1 MMKLGET
8 ARTRPVSSSSTMPPV
23 PGQPSVPGAGA
34 QYRLVVD
41 NKTGRI
47 IGSIPGNQS
56 ALAEVGAQVRGQ
68 SSSRGRPAPNV
79 VLARKPATPTKPAQ
93 VVDLTRPAPG
103 AAADPTRKAFP
114 ALAVTARPEK
124 TLPPSQAKRPE
135 LDAKVK
141 KLLQLNPAKF
151 TEWLIQQGLVRSE
164 QFEAGVKLKLGM
176 YSDGKK
182 FPHSGG
188 YVWIQEGQSN
198 KYTSVFRGSI
208 FESSSSSQSPTIIL
222 KLLYHWSCQTN
233 LTNIINW
240 VKVDNKKIDDF
251 FNLVRSVCVTA
262 VQDEVTGL
270 GKLKG
275 GNAVE
280 VGVISLGT
288 TTADGQRR
296 EVRVEVLGVMDRVT
310 KQIRLRATEP
320 IPGATQQERFTKIF
334 EMLPTWVHPSSQ
346 IVTDFSVDKE
356 TLHKVGFKNVQLCS
370 LNTDR
375 SAQSTGNWA
384 IMDYL
389 KKVVPKMYQNNL
401 SALSVQDIQQ
411 FLDELTFRE
420 LFGHYPLAC
429 FDGIIQRIS
438 TQTAMCATKSQLM
451 GDTVTEF
458 LTKVSENPFKDW
470 RYSDRHTD
478 LRVPITPSPRGA
490 APAIYK
496 SPSPAS
502 NKRAGS
508 EESDETFIKRMKA
521 SGKEMIPMESFYYAT
536 LPGDTGVQATEFKAD
551 MAFKCPI
558 TRKTFMNNIQFMKFL
573 HLQVDTQR
581 ETAIDIADLSQ
592 CNFCY
597 KDFDSETKVQAHQD
611 TDCVYAYKRGAQFVD
626 RITNTVFSSQSQL
639 IQHMMR
645 THVKYEMPY
654 SCQVCGYRSSFHH
667 DVIEHFQLQHDRT
680 DKLLCPKSL
689 RVFSLYTSQGY
700 NPAAATAYL
709 QHIQKME
716 DLKGKASL
724 KCKKSVLRFSEDK
737 HLRAHLADDFSSYK
751 EFDDVE
757 PFQYLA
763 GDEPVMIPSPEEKT
777 MRLAIRNLANIMPQ
791 QSSFAAQNLEDL
803 VKIQIFNISARAN
816 FQAIYDAAGDRC
828 LECGRSMTSSGH
840 YAAYLCCTKCRFS
853 TCCAAAMAKH
863 QKYFCTGKNL
873 T

>member
-8 ARTRPVSSSSTMPPV
+8 ARTRPVPSSSTMPPV

-334 EMLPTWVHPSSQ
+334 EMLPTWLDSNAA

-356 TLHKVGFKNVQLCS
+356 TLTSIGYTNVTQCS
-370 LNTDR
+370 LSVMSARKNT
-375 SAQSTGNWA
+375 SNSQ

-389 KKVVPKMYQNNL
+389 KKVVPRMFQNTLSNL
-401 SALSVQDIQQ
+401 SIPAIQQ

-420 LFGHYPLAC
+420 LFGNHPLGC
-429 FDGIIQRIS
+429 FNNIIQRIS
-438 TQTAMCATKSQLM
+438 NLTSSLAAKENTMTSHLAEVSS
-451 GDTVTEF
+451 DPF
-458 LTKVSENPFKDW
+458 LDW
-470 RYSDRHTD
+470 RFSEKSLGLSSSR
-478 LRVPITPSPRGA
+478 ITMS
-490 APAIYK
+490 K
-496 SPSPAS
+496 SPSPAPARG
-502 NKRAGS
+502 KRTS
-508 EESDETFIKRMKA
+508 T
-521 SGKEMIPMESFYYAT
+521 EM
-536 LPGDTGVQATEFKAD
+536 V
-551 MAFKCPI
+551 
-558 TRKTFMNNIQFMKFL
+558 
-573 HLQVDTQR
+573 
-581 ETAIDIADLSQ
+581 
-592 CNFCY
+592 
-597 KDFDSETKVQAHQD
+597 TK
-611 TDCVYAYKRGAQFVD
+611 
-626 RITNTVFSSQSQL
+626 SS
-639 IQHMMR
+639 
-645 THVKYEMPY
+645 
-654 SCQVCGYRSSFHH
+654 
-667 DVIEHFQLQHDRT
+667 
-680 DKLLCPKSL
+680 
-689 RVFSLYTSQGY
+689 
-700 NPAAATAYL
+700 A
-709 QHIQKME
+709 
-716 DLKGKASL
+716 
-724 KCKKSVLRFSEDK
+724 KKSKTSKNK
-737 HLRAHLADDFSSYK
+737 HDLVTDVGPGGSSLGSVAKKDPEIPGVTKDDAF
-751 EFDDVE
+751 
-757 PFQYLA
+757 
-763 GDEPVMIPSPEEKT
+763 I
-777 MRLAIRNLANIMPQ
+777 
-791 QSSFAAQNLEDL
+791 AQNLVDM
-803 VKIQIFNISARAN
+803 VIS
-816 FQAIYDAAGDRC
+816 
-828 LECGRSMTSSGH
+828 
-840 YAAYLCCTKCRFS
+840 
-853 TCCAAAMAKH
+853 
-863 QKYFCTGKNL
+863 
-873 T
+873 

>member
-1 MMKLGET
+1 MLRLGEV
-8 ARTRPVSSSSTMPPV
+8 ARSQMPVTGTSTMPPV

-68 SSSRGRPAPNV
+68 TSRGRPASNV
-79 VLARKPATPTKPAQ
+79 VLARKLATPTKPAQ
-93 VVDLTRPAPG
+93 VVDLITRPAPG
-103 AAADPTRKAFP
+103 GSGDATRKAFP
-114 ALAVTARPEK
+114 ALTVTARPEK

-141 KLLQLNPAKF
+141 KLLQLTPAKF

-188 YVWIQEGQSN
+188 YVWIQEGQSS

-208 FESSSSSQSPTIIL
+208 FESSTNSQSPTIIL

-251 FNLVRSVCVTA
+251 FNLIRSVCVTA

-275 GNAVE
+275 GSTVE

-296 EVRVEVLGVMDRVT
+296 EVRVEVLGVLDRVT

-334 EMLPTWVHPSSQ
+334 EMLPTWVHPGSQ
-346 IVTDFSVDKE
+346 IITDFSVDKDI
-356 TLHKVGFKNVQLCS
+356 LFKVGFKNVQMCS
-370 LNTDR
+370 LNSDR
-375 SAQSTGNWA
+375 SGQSNGNWA

-389 KKVVPKMYQNNL
+389 KKVVPKMYQNTL
-401 SALSVQDIQQ
+401 SSLSTEVIQQ

-420 LFGHYPLAC
+420 MFGHYPLAC
-429 FDGIIQRIS
+429 FDAIIQRIS
-438 TQTAMCATKSQLM
+438 TQTAMCATKPHLTGES
-451 GDTVTEF
+451 VTEF
-458 LTKVSENPFKDW
+458 LIKVAQNPFKDW

-478 LRVPITPSPRGA
+478 IRVPITPSSRGA
-490 APAIYK
+490 SPVIYK

-502 NKRAGS
+502 NKRTGS
-508 EESDETFIKRMKA
+508 EESDETFMKRMKA
-521 SGKEMIPMESFYYAT
+521 SGKEMVPMESYFYAT

-592 CNFCY
+592 CNYCY
-597 KDFDSETKVQAHQD
+597 KDFDSDAKVQSHQD
-611 TDCVYAYKRGAQFVD
+611 TECVYAHKRSAEYVD
-626 RITNTVFSSQSQL
+626 RITNTVFSTKGQL
-639 IQHMMR
+639 IQHMMKN
-645 THVKYEMPY
+645 HVKYEMPY
-654 SCQVCGYRSSFHH
+654 SCQVCGFRSSFHH
-667 DVIEHFQLQHDRT
+667 DVIEHFQLEHDRT

-700 NPAAATAYL
+700 NPANVTAYL
-709 QHIQKME
+709 QHLQKME
-716 DLKGKASL
+716 DLKGKSSL
-724 KCKKSVLRFSEDK
+724 KCKKSVLRFSEEK

-751 EFDDVE
+751 DFDDVE
-757 PFQYLA
+757 PFQLMA
-763 GDEPVMIPSPEEKT
+763 SDEPVMIPRPEEKT
-777 MRLAIRNLANIMPQ
+777 MRPAIRNLANFMPL

-803 VKIQIFNISARAN
+803 VKLNEIKSVL
-816 FQAIYDAAGDRC
+816 C
-828 LECGRSMTSSGH
+828 L
-840 YAAYLCCTKCRFS
+840 
-853 TCCAAAMAKH
+853 
-863 QKYFCTGKNL
+863 
-873 T
+873 

>member
-8 ARTRPVSSSSTMPPV
+8 ARSRPVSSSSTMPPV

-68 SSSRGRPAPNV
+68 SSSRGRPASNV

-208 FESSSSSQSPTIIL
+208 FESSSNSQSPTIIL

-233 LTNIINW
+233 LTNIVNW

-251 FNLVRSVCVTA
+251 FNLVRSVCVAA

-275 GNAVE
+275 SNAVE

-334 EMLPTWVHPSSQ
+334 EMLPTWLDSNAA

-356 TLHKVGFKNVQLCS
+356 TLTSMGYTNVTQCS
-370 LNTDR
+370 LSVMSARKNT
-375 SAQSTGNWA
+375 SNSQ

-389 KKVVPKMYQNNL
+389 KKVVPRMFQNTLSNL
-401 SALSVQDIQQ
+401 SIPAIQQ

-420 LFGHYPLAC
+420 LFGNHPLGC
-429 FDGIIQRIS
+429 FNNIIQRIS
-438 TQTAMCATKSQLM
+438 NLTSSLASKESTMTSHLAEVS
-451 GDTVTEF
+451 GDPF
-458 LTKVSENPFKDW
+458 LDW
-470 RYSDRHTD
+470 RFSEKSLGLTSSRNT
-478 LRVPITPSPRGA
+478 TSK
-490 APAIYK
+490 K
-496 SPSPAS
+496 SPSPAPARGKRTS
-502 NKRAGS
+502 TEMVTKSSAKKSKTSKNKHDLVTDVG
-508 EESDETFIKRMKA
+508 
-521 SGKEMIPMESFYYAT
+521 
-536 LPGDTGVQATEFKAD
+536 PGG
-551 MAFKCPI
+551 
-558 TRKTFMNNIQFMKFL
+558 
-573 HLQVDTQR
+573 
-581 ETAIDIADLSQ
+581 
-592 CNFCY
+592 
-597 KDFDSETKVQAHQD
+597 
-611 TDCVYAYKRGAQFVD
+611 
-626 RITNTVFSSQSQL
+626 SSQ
-639 IQHMMR
+639 
-645 THVKYEMPY
+645 
-654 SCQVCGYRSSFHH
+654 RS
-667 DVIEHFQLQHDRT
+667 V
-680 DKLLCPKSL
+680 
-689 RVFSLYTSQGY
+689 
-700 NPAAATAYL
+700 A
-709 QHIQKME
+709 
-716 DLKGKASL
+716 
-724 KCKKSVLRFSEDK
+724 KKDPEIPGVTK
-737 HLRAHLADDFSSYK
+737 DDAF
-751 EFDDVE
+751 
-757 PFQYLA
+757 
-763 GDEPVMIPSPEEKT
+763 I
-777 MRLAIRNLANIMPQ
+777 
-791 QSSFAAQNLEDL
+791 AQNLVDM
-803 VKIQIFNISARAN
+803 VIS
-816 FQAIYDAAGDRC
+816 
-828 LECGRSMTSSGH
+828 
-840 YAAYLCCTKCRFS
+840 
-853 TCCAAAMAKH
+853 
-863 QKYFCTGKNL
+863 
-873 T
+873 

>member
-1 MMKLGET
+1 MFYSKKRSFTETMLRLGEL
-8 ARTRPVSSSSTMPPV
+8 ARTQRPVTASTTMPPV

-56 ALAEVGAQVRGQ
+56 ALAEVGAHAAQVRGQ
-68 SSSRGRPAPNV
+68 GSRARPAPNV
-79 VLARKPATPTKPAQ
+79 VLARKLATPTKPAQ

-103 AAADPTRKAFP
+103 GSGDSTRKAFP

-141 KLLQLNPAKF
+141 KLLQLTPAKF

-208 FESSSSSQSPTIIL
+208 FESSTNSQSPTIIL

-251 FNLVRSVCVTA
+251 FNLIRSVCVTA
-262 VQDEVTGL
+262 VQDEVCGISKSKL
-270 GKLKG
+270 GSG
-275 GNAVE
+275 GRSVVE

-296 EVRVEVLGVMDRVT
+296 EVRVEVLGVLDRVT

-320 IPGATQQERFTKIF
+320 IPGASQQERFTKIF
-334 EMLPTWVHPSSQ
+334 EMLPTWVHPSTQ
-346 IVTDFSVDKE
+346 IMTDFSVDKDI
-356 TLHKVGFKNVQLCS
+356 LYKMGFKSVQLCS
-370 LNTDR
+370 LNSDR
-375 SAQSTGNWA
+375 AAQSSGNWA

-389 KKVVPKMYQNNL
+389 KKVVPKMYQNTL
-401 SALSVQDIQQ
+401 SSLSTEVIQQ

-429 FDGIIQRIS
+429 FDAIIQRIS
-438 TQTAMCATKSQLM
+438 TQTAMCATKSRLM
-451 GDTVTEF
+451 GDSVTEF
-458 LTKVSENPFKDW
+458 LTKVAQNPFKDW
-470 RYSDRHTD
+470 RYSDRHSD
-478 LRVPITPSPRGA
+478 IRVPITPSPRGA
-490 APAIYK
+490 SPAIYK

-508 EESDETFIKRMKA
+508 EESDETFMKRMKA
-521 SGKEMIPMESFYYAT
+521 SGKEMIPLESFYYAT

-592 CNFCY
+592 CNYCY
-597 KDFDSETKVQAHQD
+597 KDFDSESKVQTHQD
-611 TDCVYAYKRGAQFVD
+611 TECVYAYKRGSQYVD
-626 RITNTVFSSQSQL
+626 RITNTVFSSQGQL
-639 IQHMMR
+639 IQHMMKN
-645 THVKYEMPY
+645 HVKYEMPY

-700 NPAAATAYL
+700 NPAVATAYL
-709 QHIQKME
+709 QHLQKME
-716 DLKGKASL
+716 DLKGKSSL
-724 KCKKSVLRFSEDK
+724 KCKKSVLRFSEEK

-757 PFQYLA
+757 PFQLMA
-763 GDEPVMIPSPEEKT
+763 SDEPVMIPRPEEKT
-777 MRLAIRNLANIMPQ
+777 MRPAIRNLANFMPL

-803 VKIQIFNISARAN
+803 VSV
-816 FQAIYDAAGDRC
+816 
-828 LECGRSMTSSGH
+828 SS
-840 YAAYLCCTKCRFS
+840 YNQVS
-853 TCCAAAMAKH
+853 
-863 QKYFCTGKNL
+863 
-873 T
+873 